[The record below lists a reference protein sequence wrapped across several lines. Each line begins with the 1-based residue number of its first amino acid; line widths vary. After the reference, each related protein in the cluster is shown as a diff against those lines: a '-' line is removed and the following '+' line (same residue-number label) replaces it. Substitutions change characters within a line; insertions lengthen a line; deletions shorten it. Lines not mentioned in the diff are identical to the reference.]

1 MGQHN
6 TGAWVPMTTATKQLE
21 QQQDETVSE
30 SVSLG
35 GRLRRVDVESGV
47 ADFEWVGIV
56 RPLYFRRDLASVV
69 RELDGKR
76 VRVRGTGTFNVSD
89 EDLIR
94 IDLESIQLNPG
105 PVDWRRDDW
114 PPPRNGEESEPL
126 SFDFDLDEFLRVI
139 YDARQG
145 RGL

>member
-1 MGQHN
+1 M
-6 TGAWVPMTTATKQLE
+6 TMTTATKQLE

-35 GRLRRVDVESGV
+35 GRIRRVDVESGV

-56 RPLYFRRDLASVV
+56 RPLYFCRDLASTV

-94 IDLESIQLNPG
+94 IDLDAVSPEPGPDGLPAIDPG
-105 PVDWRRDDW
+105 PVKHA
-114 PPPRNGEESEPL
+114 
-126 SFDFDLDEFLRVI
+126 SFDFDVDEFLQVI
-139 YDARQG
+139 YEAR
-145 RGL
+145 RGGGCSCDSQ

>member
-1 MGQHN
+1 
-6 TGAWVPMTTATKQLE
+6 MTTATKQLE

-35 GRLRRVDVESGV
+35 GRIRRVDVESGV

-56 RPLYFRRDLASVV
+56 RPLYFCRELASTV
-69 RELDGKR
+69 RELDGKW

-105 PVDWRRDDW
+105 LVDWRRDDW
-114 PPPRNGEESEPL
+114 PPPSNGEESEPL

-139 YDARQG
+139 YEAR
-145 RGL
+145 RGGGCSCDSQ

>member
-1 MGQHN
+1 MGQNN

-35 GRLRRVDVESGV
+35 GRLRRVDVNSGV

-56 RPLYFRRDLASVV
+56 RPLYFCRDLASTV
-69 RELDGKR
+69 RELDGKW

-89 EDLIR
+89 EDLIQ
-94 IDLESIQLNPG
+94 IDLDAVSPEPG
-105 PVDWRRDDW
+105 PDGLPAFDPDPVKHA
-114 PPPRNGEESEPL
+114 
-126 SFDFDLDEFLRVI
+126 SFDFDVDEFLRGI
-139 YDARQG
+139 YEAR
-145 RGL
+145 RGGGCSCDSQ